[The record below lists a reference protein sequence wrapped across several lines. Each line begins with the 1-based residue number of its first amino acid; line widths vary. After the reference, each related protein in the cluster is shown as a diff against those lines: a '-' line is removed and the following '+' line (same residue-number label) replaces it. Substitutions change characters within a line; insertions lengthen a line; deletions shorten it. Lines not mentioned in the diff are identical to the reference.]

1 MVWHRRGLWRDP
13 EFPKLWAGET
23 ISLVGSQVTLLA
35 LPLTASILLQATPFQ
50 MGVLGASQTIPFLL
64 FGLVAGV
71 WVDRLRRRP
80 IMLIADVG
88 RAVLLTTIPIAAVLS
103 MLRLEQLL
111 IVAFAVGV
119 LDVFF
124 GLAYASFLPSV
135 VRREELSEGNAKLA
149 LSAEVARVAG
159 PGLAGILVQVL
170 SAPIAVAVDAASFL
184 VSAFAL
190 TRIKA
195 SEPPP
200 VPASERQS
208 VWTEIGEGL
217 RAVTAQPILR
227 TLVGVVGLSNLG
239 DGLLF
244 SSSLYVLYATRELGL
259 EPVALGGIMAGVG
272 VGGLIGAALA
282 GPVTRRWGIGGTFL
296 GAQLLWGGSYLG
308 AAFVGGPP
316 PLAATVLAAAFAI
329 TGMVNPIAGAN
340 ATTLRQAV
348 VAERLQ
354 GRVTAI
360 ARVVMWTC
368 VTIGAVAGGVS
379 AERIGIRPTIAISGC
394 LPLLGFVWLLFSP
407 VRHLRNVPGSIS
419 PPVALS

>member
-1 MVWHRRGLWRDP
+1 MIRDRKGLWGHP
-13 EFPKLWAGET
+13 EFPKLWIGET
-23 ISLVGSQVTLLA
+23 ISLLGSQVTVLS
-35 LPLTASILLQATPFQ
+35 LPLAASIVLQATPFQ

-88 RAVLLTTIPIAAVLS
+88 RAVLLTTIPIAAVLG

-227 TLVGVVGLSNLG
+227 TLVGVVGL
-239 DGLLF
+239 
-244 SSSLYVLYATRELGL
+244 
-259 EPVALGGIMAGVG
+259 
-272 VGGLIGAALA
+272 
-282 GPVTRRWGIGGTFL
+282 
-296 GAQLLWGGSYLG
+296 
-308 AAFVGGPP
+308 
-316 PLAATVLAAAFAI
+316 
-329 TGMVNPIAGAN
+329 
-340 ATTLRQAV
+340 
-348 VAERLQ
+348 
-354 GRVTAI
+354 
-360 ARVVMWTC
+360 
-368 VTIGAVAGGVS
+368 
-379 AERIGIRPTIAISGC
+379 
-394 LPLLGFVWLLFSP
+394 
-407 VRHLRNVPGSIS
+407 
-419 PPVALS
+419 